1 MHDVHTFE
9 RAYNTPSIAI
19 CSTAFAKQA
28 IYQAEALG
36 LSEPEKHL
44 VLASHP
50 ISDQSADE
58 LFDKYDRD
66 HSGSIDIPELELAF
80 RVRHLARFERAC
92 RRPHCLLCRADR

>member
-9 RAYNTPSIAI
+9 RSYNTPSIAI

-58 LFDKYDRD
+58 LFDKADGLYADLKRQLTSND
-66 HSGSIDIPELELAF
+66 PTSAARKLRLRAQEPSALCLAG
-80 RVRHLARFERAC
+80 A
-92 RRPHCLLCRADR
+92 